1 MPRRPAPRR
10 LALAA
15 ACACAAGLGASVAGA
30 EAPRVPGAGAL
41 AAPAAAEAPSRVP
54 ASADVESE
62 ARARAPAEAAPS
74 SGAPAASIGGFSLA
88 GARVPLEHIVEGGP
102 KKGEIQAIDAPRFV
116 SLEEATWVLA
126 ESPVLG
132 IERGGEA
139 HVYPVHVIERHQ
151 IVNDVL
157 GGVPIVVTYDPL
169 AGTPAAYERRVGDRT
184 LDFGVAGLLYN
195 ANFLLYDRA
204 TESLWSQLRGDA
216 LAGPL
221 AGSRLVHLRLRQETL
236 ASWLERHPA
245 SRVLAPASQAV
256 DYRYSPFTTYWIENR
271 IPSRVDAVDPR
282 FHAKEVVLG
291 VARDGKAR
299 AYLGSLVTAAG
310 GSVDDEFA
318 GRKLRVEYSSRHAV
332 FRFDVPDDVEV
343 QEGYWFAWKAL
354 HPETDVWHDPGDI
367 GPLGD

>member
-1 MPRRPAPRR
+1 MPRSPAPRR

-15 ACACAAGLGASVAGA
+15 CAWAAAVAAGAARA
-30 EAPRVPGAGAL
+30 EAPRVPGARAL
-41 AAPAAAEAPSRVP
+41 AVPAAAEAP
-54 ASADVESE
+54 AT
-62 ARARAPAEAAPS
+62 PS
-74 SGAPAASIGGFSLA
+74 APAAKAPAPSIGGFPLE
-88 GARVPLEHIVEGGP
+88 GARVPVEQIVAGGP

-132 IERGGEA
+132 VARGGEA

-157 GGVPIVVTYDPL
+157 GGVPIAVTYDPL
-169 AGTPAAYERRVGDRT
+169 AGAPVAYERRLGEST

-221 AGSRLVHLRLRQETL
+221 AGSRLVRLRLRQETL
-236 ASWLERHPA
+236 ASWLERHPD
-245 SRVLAPASQAV
+245 SRVLAPASDTI
-256 DYRYSPFTTYWIENR
+256 DYRHSPFTTYWVENR
-271 IPSRVDAVDPR
+271 IPSRVDVVDPR

-318 GRKLRVEYSSRHAV
+318 GRKLRIEYSSRHAV
-332 FRFDVPDDVEV
+332 FRWDVPDDVEV
-343 QEGYWFAWKAL
+343 QEAYWFAWKAF
-354 HPETDVWHDPGDI
+354 HPDTGVWRDPGDI
-367 GPLGD
+367 GPLEE